1 MKKEKNFSEK
11 DFSEKIEPSD
21 KKALES
27 LSDDEILQGFKDAN
41 ARIVREYYYGYA
53 GWLIASTTSD
63 MTCSTSQAWIS
74 SRWLTNTISISANT
88 TSSLWKIESQAC
100 RSKHGW

>member
-1 MKKEKNFSEK
+1 MKKEKNFSDT
-11 DFSEKIEPSD
+11 DFS
-21 KKALES
+21 KKKGLES

-41 ARIVREYYYGYA
+41 ARIVRGITTDTA

-63 MTCSTSQAWIS
+63 MTCSTSQAWTS

-100 RSKHGW
+100 RSKYGW